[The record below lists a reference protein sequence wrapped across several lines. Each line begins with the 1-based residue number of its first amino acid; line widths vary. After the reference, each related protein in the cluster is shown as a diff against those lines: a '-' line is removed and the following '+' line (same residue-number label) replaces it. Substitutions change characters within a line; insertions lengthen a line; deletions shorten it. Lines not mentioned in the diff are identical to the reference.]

1 MVSILSFIAVLGII
15 VFVHELGHFLAAK
28 SVGIRV
34 ETFSLGFPPKMVGKK
49 WGETEYMISW
59 LPLGGYVKM
68 AGMIDESFDDKPL
81 TGASWE
87 FMSKNFWQK
96 SFAIVA
102 GVVMNFILA
111 FIIYTILTM
120 ASGIGEIGPAEIG
133 GVEPGMPAETAGI
146 IAGDLVTEV
155 NGENIEDW
163 EALAAAI
170 HALPDQ
176 DLELT
181 WVRGE
186 ETFNALLRTEAFE
199 TIIDGQKVEIGLV
212 GISPQLTMHSAGLIE
227 SVRNGAE
234 MTAFITGISFV
245 SLKMLVTGQATIKDI
260 VGPVGIVHYSGES
273 ARSGVATFFS
283 FIALISINIGFLNL
297 LPIPA
302 LDGGHLVYI
311 IIEAVIRRPISTK
324 VKLVVQQAGMAA
336 LLLLMLVI
344 SYNDIM
350 KFFIK

>member
-34 ETFSLGFPPKMVGKK
+34 EAFSLGFPPKMVSRK

-81 TGASWE
+81 TGAKWE

-96 SFAIVA
+96 SFAITA

-111 FIIYTILTM
+111 FVIYSVLTL
-120 ASGIGEIGPAEIG
+120 ASGLGEIGPAQIG
-133 GVEPGMPAETAGI
+133 SVEKGMPADSIGI
-146 IAGDLVTEV
+146 LPGDMVLAV
-155 NGENIEDW
+155 NGEYIEDW
-163 EALAAAI
+163 EALAKAI
-170 HALPDQ
+170 HALPEQ
-176 DLELT
+176 DVEIT
-181 WVRGE
+181 WQRGE
-186 ETFNALLRTEAFE
+186 EVFTAVVRPELQQ
-199 TIIDGQKVEIGLV
+199 TIIDGKKAEIGLI
-212 GISPQLTMHSAGLIE
+212 GIGPQLIMHSAGLFE
-227 SVRNGAE
+227 SVENGAR
-234 MTAFITGISFV
+234 MTAYIAGISYV
-245 SLKMLVTGQATIKDI
+245 SLKMLVTGQATIKDL

-324 VKLVVQQAGMAA
+324 VKLVVQQVGMAA